1 MQTHLRSRLKSKK
14 WGVLLY
20 VCNDLMVFPAQISG
34 EIMRKTLVTKSD
46 ITKNDMVDI
55 LIEWRLN
62 GIHEDQAFVWPHF
75 TPTVFAP
82 PRAPWASPVLSHAFH
97 GNVACHILTDI
108 ERQRMM
114 QDMVRK
120 MNWHCATGVGHIH
133 QLLWA
138 PCDDSN
144 VGREKLA
151 KGLNAEGI
159 DALLYVC
166 ADLNRVPLQLP
177 RRDVKRTLI
186 HQLTDW
192 VSFAYFYFTLSRGH
206 DPIFAAHDTAV
217 KCPLVDTGG
226 LACSS

>member
-1 MQTHLRSRLKSKK
+1 LKSKK

-20 VCNDLMVFPAQISG
+20 VCNDLMVFPAQISD
-34 EIMRKTLVTKSD
+34 EIAKKALVTKGD
-46 ITKNDMVDI
+46 ITKDDMVET

-75 TPTVFAP
+75 TPTDITP
-82 PRAPWASPVLSHAFH
+82 PRASWASPVLSRTFH
-97 GNVACHILTDI
+97 GNVACHMLTDV
-108 ERQRMM
+108 ERKKIM
-114 QDMVRK
+114 QDMAKK

-138 PCDDSN
+138 PCDDGN

-177 RRDVKRTLI
+177 RREVKRILI
-186 HQLTDW
+186 HQLIDW
-192 VSFAYFYFTLSRGH
+192 
-206 DPIFAAHDTAV
+206 
-217 KCPLVDTGG
+217 
-226 LACSS
+226 